1 MIMQPN
7 PEAHREK
14 RLAHRLEDRRAGN
27 LAEIGTQQEAYPF
40 ARAGQRQGVDGQRGE
55 QDDKDRHENLG
66 IAFDSFFDSGPDD
79 EGR

>member
-1 MIMQPN
+1 MQPN
-7 PEAHREK
+7 PRLIEK
-14 RLAHRLEDRRAGN
+14 NDWPIALEDRRAGN

-40 ARAGQRQGVDGQRGE
+40 ARAGQCQGVDGQRGE